1 MSKETRP
8 TPAEVAMFR
17 EAMSKVR
24 RLKSDRVA
32 PERPKRAP
40 VPEQRL
46 RDEQEVLREMAQGL
60 YDSSEI
66 ETGDELLFVRPG
78 IQHSLTRK
86 LRRGQL
92 SIEGELDLHGQTVA
106 EAKES
111 LVAFLSKA
119 QDRGWRCVRIVHGK
133 GLRSQGRMPVLKGKV
148 NHWLQQ
154 LDAVLAFSSTRPADG
169 GTGAV
174 YVLLKRG

>member
-1 MSKETRP
+1 MSKEPRP
-8 TPAEVAMFR
+8 TPSEVALFR
-17 EAMSKVR
+17 DAMSKVR
-24 RLKSDRVA
+24 RLKSDRIV
-32 PERPKRAP
+32 PDRPKRAP
-40 VPEQRL
+40 IPEQRL
-46 RDEQEVLREMAQGL
+46 RDECEVIREMAQGL
-60 YDSSEI
+60 YDSAEI

-111 LVAFLSKA
+111 LVDFLSQA
-119 QDRGWRCVRIVHGK
+119 RDRWWRCVRIVHGK
-133 GLRSQGRMPVLKGKV
+133 GMRSQGRMPVLKGKV

-154 LDAVLAFSSTRPADG
+154 LDAVLAFSSTRPVDG

-174 YVLLKRG
+174 YVLLKRS